1 MTFKNQK
8 TVTIK
13 KEPCDN
19 VRNHYARINLVAL
32 HKAMSELKTMGEMKL
47 WLYLAKNKDEY
58 TFGLSPADCETY
70 GLKRD
75 AYHTAVDNLIKKGYL
90 QKIGKAGNA
99 YHFIEKGIYTE
110 KPYTI

>member
-1 MTFKNQK
+1 MTFPNQK

-19 VRNHYARINLVAL
+19 VRNLYTRINLVAL

-47 WLYLAKNKDEY
+47 WLYFAKNKDEY

-75 AYHTAVDNLIKKGYL
+75 AYHTAVDNLIKRGYL
-90 QKIGKAGNA
+90 QRQGKAGNK
-99 YHFIEKGIYTE
+99 YFFIEKGICEE
-110 KPYTI
+110 KPHIL